1 MSLEFGAQTARK
13 FVLLCSWA
21 ILAALAE
28 SERGTI
34 LKKEAIQKTRLLYI
48 LPNKLCCVIMKPII
62 IRRNDEIKFLSE
74 L

>member
-1 MSLEFGAQTARK
+1 MSLEFGAETARK

-48 LPNKLCCVIMKPII
+48 LPNKLFV
-62 IRRNDEIKFLSE
+62 L